1 MEEITPK
8 DSSSKPTSSAG
19 ESFATLGRRVSVQ
32 LKLRISTDKS
42 TSKADEETSG
52 GSDKPLPSA
61 PFNARQKKQKDKNKQ
76 AYLAQI
82 LADSSTKPNPLAL
95 LKSASVASNNSQG
108 ENSSGSSN
116 WLKFNPQGPNLIDC
130 LRQFTTVEALDG
142 ENMVGCSR
150 CWKTANPDYEV
161 LSEESESES
170 SSSSSESSSESE
182 DSPSSRAGS
191 IRAVPPKKRR
201 SAQISSTEPSESTA
215 SNGYSIT
222 SHSEASSSVTSTSTL
237 PSSVAASLE
246 TESSSSQVNGL
257 YGGHPI
263 PSISTTSPAE
273 PSSVSPGG
281 SRSGRESRVQ
291 STTTSG
297 NSLYLTPSSSP
308 RGSLKRLNS
317 SASSC
322 GEESEGNI
330 SAANAS
336 ELSLSPSANKRKG
349 KLKVARPRIPKSQ
362 RVLLRRAYK
371 RYLIAVPPPVLVVR
385 KFVPFLKRM
394 CF

>member
-1 MEEITPK
+1 VEEITPK
-8 DSSSKPTSSAG
+8 EGSSKPTSSAG
-19 ESFATLGRRVSVQ
+19 ESFATLGRRVSIQ

-42 TSKADEETSG
+42 SSKADEETSG
-52 GSDKPLPSA
+52 VSDKPLPSA
-61 PFNARQKKQKDKNKQ
+61 PSNARHKKQKDKNRQ

-82 LADSSTKPNPLAL
+82 LADSSAKPNPLAL
-95 LKSASVASNNSQG
+95 LKSASLAPSGSQG

-150 CWKTANPDYEV
+150 CWKAANPDYEV

-170 SSSSSESSSESE
+170 SSSSSESSCESE
-182 DSPSSRAGS
+182 DSPSSRTGS
-191 IRAVPPKKRR
+191 IRAIIPKKRR
-201 SAQISSTEPSESTA
+201 SARISESTA
-215 SNGYSIT
+215 SNDHSIT
-222 SHSEASSSVTSTSTL
+222 SYSEASSSVASTSTF

-246 TESSSSQVNGL
+246 TESSSNGNGL

-273 PSSVSPGG
+273 PSNGPSEISKP
-281 SRSGRESRVQ
+281 GRESRVQ
-291 STTTSG
+291 STTASG

-308 RGSLKRLNS
+308 RDSLKRLNS
-317 SASSC
+317 SASSG
-322 GEESEGNI
+322 GEESEGNV
-330 SAANAS
+330 SVANAS
-336 ELSLSPSANKRKG
+336 ELSLSPSANRRKG

-371 RYLIAVPPPVLVVR
+371 RYLIAVPPPVLVIR
-385 KFVPFLKRM
+385 KSVSFLKRM
-394 CF
+394 LF

>member
-1 MEEITPK
+1 M
-8 DSSSKPTSSAG
+8 
-19 ESFATLGRRVSVQ
+19 
-32 LKLRISTDKS
+32 STDKS
-42 TSKADEETSG
+42 HSKADEEASG
-52 GSDKPLPSA
+52 VSDKPLPS
-61 PFNARQKKQKDKNKQ
+61 NAQQKKQKDKNNQ

-82 LADSSTKPNPLAL
+82 LADSSVKLNPLAL
-95 LKSASVASNNSQG
+95 LKSASVAPSSSQG

-116 WLKFNPQGPNLIDC
+116 WLRFNPQGPNLIDC

-150 CWKTANPDYEV
+150 CWKAANPDYEV
-161 LSEESESES
+161 LSEESESEN

-191 IRAVPPKKRR
+191 IRAMLPRMRR
-201 SAQISSTEPSESTA
+201 SAQNGSTEPPESTVF
-215 SNGYSIT
+215 NDHSIT

-237 PSSVAASLE
+237 PSSVAASIE
-246 TESSSSQVNGL
+246 TESSSKGNGL

-273 PSSVSPGG
+273 PSRFLPEISK
-281 SRSGRESRVQ
+281 SGRESRVQ
-291 STTTSG
+291 STTNSG

-308 RGSLKRLNS
+308 RSSLKRLNS
-317 SASSC
+317 SASSG
-322 GEESEGNI
+322 GEESEGNT
-330 SAANAS
+330 SAGNMS
-336 ELSLSPSANKRKG
+336 ELSLSPSAKGRKR

-385 KFVPFLKRM
+385 KFVHSPRANVFLIFIVVRFEEVPASDQVS
-394 CF
+394 CCIIRQSEEAG

>member
-1 MEEITPK
+1 M
-8 DSSSKPTSSAG
+8 
-19 ESFATLGRRVSVQ
+19 
-32 LKLRISTDKS
+32 DKS
-42 TSKADEETSG
+42 SSKADEETSG
-52 GSDKPLPSA
+52 VSDKPLPSA
-61 PFNARQKKQKDKNKQ
+61 PSNARHKKQKDKNKQ

-95 LKSASVASNNSQG
+95 LKSASIAPSSSQG

-150 CWKTANPDYEV
+150 CWKAANPDYEV

-170 SSSSSESSSESE
+170 SSSLSESSFESE
-182 DSPSSRAGS
+182 DSPSSRTGS
-191 IRAVPPKKRR
+191 IRAILPKKRR
-201 SAQISSTEPSESTA
+201 SAHIGSTEPSESTT
-215 SNGYSIT
+215 SNDHSIT
-222 SHSEASSSVTSTSTL
+222 SHSEASSVTSTSTF
-237 PSSVAASLE
+237 PSSVAPSLE
-246 TESSSSQVNGL
+246 TESSSAGNGL

-273 PSSVSPGG
+273 PSSVLSEV
-281 SRSGRESRVQ
+281 SRPGRESRVQ
-291 STTTSG
+291 STTASG

-308 RGSLKRLNS
+308 RDSLKRLNS
-317 SASSC
+317 SASSG

-385 KFVPFLKRM
+385 KSVRFFKRM
-394 CF
+394 RL

>member
-1 MEEITPK
+1 VEEITPK
-8 DSSSKPTSSAG
+8 EGTSKPTPSAG
-19 ESFATLGRRVSVQ
+19 ESFATLGRRVSIQ

-42 TSKADEETSG
+42 SSKADEETSG
-52 GSDKPLPSA
+52 VSDKPLPSA
-61 PFNARQKKQKDKNKQ
+61 PSNARHKKQKDKKKQ

-82 LADSSTKPNPLAL
+82 LADSSAKPNPLAL
-95 LKSASVASNNSQG
+95 LKSASIAPSSSQG
-108 ENSSGSSN
+108 EHSSGSSN
-116 WLKFNPQGPNLIDC
+116 WLKFNSQGPNLIDC

-150 CWKTANPDYEV
+150 CWKAANPDYEV

-182 DSPSSRAGS
+182 DSPSSRTGS
-191 IRAVPPKKRR
+191 IRAILTKKRR
-201 SAQISSTEPSESTA
+201 SAQIGSTEPSESTA
-215 SNGYSIT
+215 SNDHSIT
-222 SHSEASSSVTSTSTL
+222 LHSEASSSVTSTSTF

-246 TESSSSQVNGL
+246 TESSSKGNGR

-273 PSSVSPGG
+273 PSSVLSEVSGP
-281 SRSGRESRVQ
+281 GRESRVQ
-291 STTTSG
+291 STTASG

-308 RGSLKRLNS
+308 RDSLKRLNS
-317 SASSC
+317 SASSG
-322 GEESEGNI
+322 GEESEGNT

-336 ELSLSPSANKRKG
+336 ELSLSPSANRRKG

-385 KFVPFLKRM
+385 KSVSFLKRM
-394 CF
+394 RF

>member
-1 MEEITPK
+1 M
-8 DSSSKPTSSAG
+8 
-19 ESFATLGRRVSVQ
+19 
-32 LKLRISTDKS
+32 STDKS
-42 TSKADEETSG
+42 SSKADEETSG

-61 PFNARQKKQKDKNKQ
+61 PPNARQKKQKDKTKQ

-82 LADSSTKPNPLAL
+82 LADSSAKPNPLAM
-95 LKSASVASNNSQG
+95 LKSASVAPNSSQG

-182 DSPSSRAGS
+182 DSPSSRTGS
-191 IRAVPPKKRR
+191 IRAIPATRRR
-201 SAQISSTEPSESTA
+201 SAQIGSSEPSESST
-215 SNGYSIT
+215 SNDYSIT
-222 SHSEASSSVTSTSTL
+222 SHSEASSATSTSTI
-237 PSSVAASLE
+237 PSSFGASLE
-246 TESSSSQVNGL
+246 TESSSSRGNGL

-263 PSISTTSPAE
+263 PSISTTSPPPAG
-273 PSSVSPGG
+273 PRSDSPDVS
-281 SRSGRESRVQ
+281 RAGRESRVQ
-291 STTTSG
+291 STTASG

-308 RGSLKRLNS
+308 RDSLKRLNS
-317 SASSC
+317 SASSG

-336 ELSLSPSANKRKG
+336 ELSLSPSANRRKG

-371 RYLIAVPPPVLVVR
+371 RYLIAVPPPVLVIR
-385 KFVPFLKRM
+385 KFVPFLKRI
-394 CF
+394 CL